1 MAMEVI
7 EVGETVG
14 TTLINPIVLLQGASK
29 YVKAK
34 HWFFFARNRIVL
46 RSPCANLASSK
57 MAEHPPSS

>member
-14 TTLINPIVLLQGASK
+14 ITLINPIVLLQGASK

-46 RSPCANLASSK
+46 KSSCASLASSK